1 MKRIFTIVAA
11 LMMTASVWAQS
22 PAKISYQ
29 AVVRD
34 ASNGLVASQSVGMQ
48 ISILQG
54 SASGTVVYSES
65 HAPSTNI
72 NGLVSIEIGGGSVVS
87 GTFSTIDWS
96 DGPYFIKTETDP
108 TGGTSYSITGTSE
121 LMSVPYALY
130 AETSGSSMPGP
141 QGPAGNAGTD
151 GVDGA
156 TGPQGPAGNAGAD
169 GADGE
174 TGPQGPAGN
183 GFSDGTAAGQI
194 NYWNGTAWATI
205 PTTPNEGATLQMIG
219 GVPTWIGGTPPPAIG
234 DFRDG
239 GVVFW
244 LDGSGGGLVCA
255 VSDQSTG
262 IQWWNGSYI
271 NTSATATAIG
281 TGQANTTV
289 IIDDQ
294 GSGSHAASLCDE
306 LSLNGYTDWFLPSKD
321 ELNEM
326 YLNKTTIDSTAILN
340 SGSVFVNT
348 VFYWSSSDYNLSSA
362 WLQYMGSGD
371 LGFNLK
377 NDSNYV
383 RAVRAF

>member
-271 NTSATATAIG
+271 NTGATATAIG